1 MDRLSEELNT
11 IKANNKKYIIIF
23 AFFIFVYSAFIVYNV
38 HLAYHIIFILG
49 AAFLTLGY
57 DRIEKELAVVKMKN
71 FYIKAKLSYKIDE
84 IDKTINKNKDDFD
97 KQVLQN
103 ILEEIQL

>member
-11 IKANNKKYIIIF
+11 IKTNNKKYILILV
-23 AFFIFVYSAFIVYNV
+23 FFIVVYSAFIQYDV
-38 HLAYHIIFILG
+38 HFAYHVIFIFG
-49 AAFLTLGY
+49 AAFLTIGY
-57 DRIEKELAVVKMKN
+57 DKIEKELATVKMKN

-84 IDKTINKNKDDFD
+84 IDNTINKNKDDFD
-97 KQVLQN
+97 KKVLQN